1 VNQENIMLLPKF
13 NFHEP
18 VTVEE
23 VCQILSEL
31 GSKASIIAGG
41 TDLLVNMK
49 KAIISPEHLVSISR
63 IDELKE
69 MDSSNGRVKIGTCFT
84 VANLAESEKIKEKL
98 SALAKGAGNL
108 GSPLV
113 RNLATIGGNIGSARP
128 AADLPPALMAYGTKV
143 VLKCSTGD
151 RLVSLDAFFL
161 GPGLTAVKP
170 GEIITE
176 IWVDTPPPHA
186 GAGYI
191 NLGVRKAQDCNLV
204 NVSSFISLD
213 EQNVITDAR
222 IVMGCVGPK
231 HLRSPLAEQI
241 LIGEKPSQKLF
252 DKAGDAASG
261 DSTPIDDFRG
271 SAKYKKAMVG
281 VLTKRTL
288 DIALKEANAHE

>member
-1 VNQENIMLLPKF
+1 MLLPKF
-13 NFHEP
+13 DFHEP

-23 VCQILSEL
+23 VCQILAEL
-31 GSKASIIAGG
+31 GTKASVIAGG

-49 KAIISPEHLVSISR
+49 KATVSPEHLVSISR

-69 MDSSNGRVKIGTCFT
+69 IDSSNGMVKIGACFT
-84 VANLAESEKIKEKL
+84 VAEIAESDKIKEKL
-98 SALAKGAGNL
+98 SALGKGAGNL

-128 AADLPPALMAYGTKV
+128 AADLPPSLMAYGSKV

-151 RLVSLDAFFL
+151 RQVSMDDFFL
-161 GPGLTAVKP
+161 GPGLTALKP

-176 IWVDTPPPHA
+176 IIVNTPPPHA

-213 EQNVITDAR
+213 DQDVIADAR

-231 HLRSPLAEQI
+231 HLRAPLAEHI
-241 LIGEKPSQKLF
+241 LIGEKPSKEIF
-252 DKAGDAASG
+252 EKAGDAASQ

-271 SAKYKKAMVG
+271 TARYKKAMVS

-288 DIALKEANAHE
+288 SIALKEANEDG

>member
-1 VNQENIMLLPKF
+1 MLLPKF
-13 NFHEP
+13 DFHEP
-18 VTVEE
+18 VTLEE
-23 VCQILSEL
+23 ACRILAEL
-31 GSKASIIAGG
+31 GSKARVIAGG

-49 KAIISPEHLVSISR
+49 KAIVSPEHLVSLSR

-69 MDSSNGRVKIGTCFT
+69 IDSSNGLVRIGACFT
-84 VANLAESEKIKEKL
+84 VANLAESIKIKEKL
-98 SALAKGAGNL
+98 GALAKGAGNL

-128 AADLPPALMAYGTKV
+128 AADLPPSLLAYGTKV

-151 RLVSLDAFFL
+151 RHVSLDDFFL
-161 GPGLTAVKP
+161 GLGLTAVKP
-170 GEIITE
+170 GEIIRE
-176 IWVDTPPPHA
+176 IIVNTPPPHA

-204 NVSSFISLD
+204 NISSFISLD
-213 EQNVITDAR
+213 EQNVIADAR

-231 HLRSPLAEQI
+231 HLRAPLAEQI
-241 LIGEKPSQKLF
+241 LIGEKPTKELF

-261 DSTPIDDFRG
+261 DSAPIDDFRG
-271 SAKYKKAMVG
+271 SAKYKRAMVS

-288 DIALKEANAHE
+288 GIALKEANKNE

>member
-1 VNQENIMLLPKF
+1 MLLPKF
-13 NFHEP
+13 DFHEP

-23 VCQILSEL
+23 VCQILAEL
-31 GSKASIIAGG
+31 GTKASVIAGG

-49 KAIISPEHLVSISR
+49 KAIVSPEHLVSISR

-69 MDSSNGRVKIGTCFT
+69 IDFSNGLVKIGACFT
-84 VANLAESEKIKEKL
+84 VAELAESDKIKKKL
-98 SALAKGAGNL
+98 GALAKGAGNL

-128 AADLPPALMAYGTKV
+128 AADLPPSLLAYGTKV

-151 RLVSLDAFFL
+151 RLVSLDDFFL

-176 IWVDTPPPHA
+176 ILVDTPPPHA

-191 NLGVRKAQDCNLV
+191 NLGVRKVQDCNLV

-213 EQNVITDAR
+213 EQNVIADAR

-241 LIGEKPSQKLF
+241 LIGEKPSEELF
-252 DKAGDAASG
+252 DKAGDAASR

-271 SAKYKKAMVG
+271 TARYKRAMVG

-288 DIALKEANAHE
+288 GIALKEARANE